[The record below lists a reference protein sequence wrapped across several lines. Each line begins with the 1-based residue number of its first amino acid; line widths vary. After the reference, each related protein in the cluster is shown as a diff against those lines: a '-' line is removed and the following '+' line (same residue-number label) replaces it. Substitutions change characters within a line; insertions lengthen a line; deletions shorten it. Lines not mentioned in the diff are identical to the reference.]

1 MHNVQLFA
9 GIAQLVEHL
18 TCNQGVPSSTL
29 GAGTILTLWCSN
41 TIPYAGI
48 AQLVEHLTCNQGV
61 PSSTLGAGTKFDS
74 PTVLR
79 SDCYFVC
86 RMRSFPFR
94 GKTL

>member
-29 GAGTILTLWCSN
+29 GAGTILTYS

-61 PSSTLGAGTKFDS
+61 PSSTLGAGTKFYS

-79 SDCYFVC
+79 SDCYFIC

-94 GKTL
+94 GKTY